1 MPANA
6 YEWWHA
12 GPAIGIVLVILL
24 VVAIWAYAAYRKMRN
39 HRDQAHREM
48 SEARRELS
56 EAQRTLDEARRDWQG
71 AIRAL
76 TPRLKEQTEKL
87 SEVIEGLNRWQEDR
101 KKLGLG
107 TGWEMRAEA
116 VIKGS
121 QADRQRLREQITGY
135 RKMAD
140 KGMGAL
146 KRLVERPRTRAAS
159 GQGKELTPETE

>member
-1 MPANA
+1 M
-6 YEWWHA
+6 
-12 GPAIGIVLVILL
+12 
-24 VVAIWAYAAYRKMRN
+24 
-39 HRDQAHREM
+39 
-48 SEARRELS
+48 
-56 EAQRTLDEARRDWQG
+56 DEARRDWQG

-121 QADRQRLREQITGY
+121 QADRQRLGELITGY
-135 RKMAD
+135 REMAD

-146 KRLVERPRTRAAS
+146 KRLVGRPRTRAAS